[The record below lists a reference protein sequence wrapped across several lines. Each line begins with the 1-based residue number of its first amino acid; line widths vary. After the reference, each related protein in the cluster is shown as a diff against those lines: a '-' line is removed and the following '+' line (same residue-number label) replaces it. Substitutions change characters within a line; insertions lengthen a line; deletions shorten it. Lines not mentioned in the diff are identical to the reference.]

1 MLQVP
6 SVLMPVTV
14 FTPIVLLAECVE
26 RSIVLEA
33 CEHYQKRSFR
43 NRYFLP
49 YGNGLQ
55 MLSIPLRKGKNESLP
70 IRQVEIADELPWRE
84 QHRKALQSIYGKSP
98 YFIFYKEELFDLIEH
113 GPGLLFDFN
122 VQSLKWLLDKM
133 KLDVQIQETLQYEK
147 QAGADFLDLR
157 SVSKPSILEGKQ
169 MPSYWGIELVS
180 AQSSALDL
188 LFHMGPE
195 SYSYL
200 ESIRELELL
209 TKL

>member
-1 MLQVP
+1 
-6 SVLMPVTV
+6 
-14 FTPIVLLAECVE
+14 
-26 RSIVLEA
+26 
-33 CEHYQKRSFR
+33 
-43 NRYFLP
+43 
-49 YGNGLQ
+49 

-70 IRQVEIADELPWRE
+70 IRQVEIADELPRRE

-122 VQSLKWLLDKM
+122 VQSFKWLLDKM
-133 KLDVQIQETLQYEK
+133 KMDDQIQETLQYER

-157 SVSKPSILEGKQ
+157 SVSKPSIFEGKQ
-169 MPSYWGIELVS
+169 MPSYWGTELLS

-200 ESIRELELL
+200 ESIRENELL